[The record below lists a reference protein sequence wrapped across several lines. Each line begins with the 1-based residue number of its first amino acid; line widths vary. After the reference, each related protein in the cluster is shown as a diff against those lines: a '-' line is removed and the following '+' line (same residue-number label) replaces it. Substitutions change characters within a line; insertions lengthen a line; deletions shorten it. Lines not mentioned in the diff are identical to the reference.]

1 MVGENHA
8 RTLRKQKEKTN
19 EKKEEENEVN
29 GL

>member
-19 EKKEEENEVN
+19 EEKEENEVN
-29 GL
+29 EL